1 MSPYLLK
8 EVYQQIKRIV
18 GRPIALINQT
28 GSAFAGMNDFNRIKQ
43 FTLQESPS
51 RDKACIAISDHP
63 ELQAIPIYSDDK
75 LAALIVTEVV
85 PEDVQTIQIIT
96 SLAELIAQQF
106 LSLHKPRPDAVDLLL
121 TRVVYRSATIDA
133 DELESQMAALGFRLD
148 VQRTALIFE
157 LSGFWENYLQTIGT
171 PQEGKRNLIAA
182 KKHDI
187 ERSLSSF
194 FSRNQ
199 DNIIGYIGNDK
210 FLVFKDLSDAD
221 FDRFYELLSKNYD
234 EITSPLKN
242 IHIQKVTVG
251 LGSPSN
257 SAEGLL
263 VSAQEALQVLEVG
276 VKLRGSDHLYRS
288 DSLGV
293 LPLLLSNATNQKKD
307 YAHHLLGNLEDDEE
321 LIDTLEAFLGANLN
335 LTQAAETLKVHRNTV
350 IYRLDKIA
358 ELLGKD
364 PRKFTDAVE
373 LYLAL
378 QFAKIFPAES

>member
-8 EVYQQIKRIV
+8 EIYRQIKRII
-18 GRPIALINQT
+18 GRPVAMINQN
-28 GSAFAGMNDFNRIKQ
+28 GQPLPEMNDFPKIKQ

-51 RDKACIAISDHP
+51 RDKSCLALGDHP
-63 ELQAIPIYSDDK
+63 ELQAIPVYAEDK
-75 LAALIVTEVV
+75 LAGLVVTEVV
-85 PEDVQTIQIIT
+85 PEDFQTIQIIS
-96 SLAELIAQQF
+96 SLAELISQQF

-121 TRVVYRSATIDA
+121 TRVVYRTNTIDA

-148 VQRTALIFE
+148 VQRAAIIFE
-157 LSGFWENYLQTIGT
+157 LTGFWDNYLQTAGT
-171 PQEGKRNLIAA
+171 PQEGKQNLIAA
-182 KKHDI
+182 KKNDI

-210 FLVFKDLSDAD
+210 FLVLKDLSDAD
-221 FDRFYELLSKNYD
+221 FDRFYDLLSKNYG
-234 EITSPLKN
+234 EITGPLKN

-251 LGSPSN
+251 LGSAAT
-257 SAEGLL
+257 SAAGLL
-263 VSAQEALQVLEVG
+263 ISAQEALQVLEVG

-307 YAHHLLGNLEDDEE
+307 YAHHLLANLEDDQE

-335 LTQAAETLKVHRNTV
+335 LTQTADVLKVHRNTV

-358 ELLGKD
+358 ELLDKD
-364 PRKFTDAVE
+364 PRHFTDAVE